1 VIRAMPM
8 APDAAI
14 WGALLSGCR
23 LHGDAELGARA
34 ACEAVR
40 CDPRDSGAYVLAA
53 SVLARDGDAG
63 RVAGVRDRMREAGVG
78 KVPGCSMIEVNGVVH
93 EFVS

>member
-1 VIRAMPM
+1 M

-34 ACEAVR
+34 AREAVR

-53 SVLARDGDAG
+53 SVLARGGDPGRGAG
-63 RVAGVRDRMREAGVG
+63 IRGRMREAGVG
-78 KVPGCSMIEVNGVVH
+78 KVPGSSMIEVNGVVH

>member
-1 VIRAMPM
+1 
-8 APDAAI
+8 
-14 WGALLSGCR
+14 
-23 LHGDAELGARA
+23 
-34 ACEAVR
+34 VR